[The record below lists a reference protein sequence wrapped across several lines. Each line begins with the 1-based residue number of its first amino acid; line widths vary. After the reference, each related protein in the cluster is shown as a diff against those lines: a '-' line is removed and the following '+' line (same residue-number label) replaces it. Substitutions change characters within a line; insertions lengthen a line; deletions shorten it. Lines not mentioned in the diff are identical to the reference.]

1 MRFLINPFYVQK
13 YKHWTGRVK
22 EVADYIEKEQT
33 TKDFLVHLYDFIDFV
48 VDQFQR
54 TGKRQLT
61 IAIGCTGGMHRS
73 VFVTEKLGAHLAE
86 KHNHVNIEHRDM
98 HRNKVEHDADGE

>member
-1 MRFLINPFYVQK
+1 M
-13 YKHWTGRVK
+13 K

-86 KHNHVNIEHRDM
+86 KHSHVNIEHTDM